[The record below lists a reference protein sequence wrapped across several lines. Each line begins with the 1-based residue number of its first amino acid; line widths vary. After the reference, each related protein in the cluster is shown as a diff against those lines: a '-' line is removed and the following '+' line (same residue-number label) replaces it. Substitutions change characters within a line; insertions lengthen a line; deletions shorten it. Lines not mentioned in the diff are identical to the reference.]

1 MIKREVR
8 NKMKKSLILIILFVA
23 LVIVFVL
30 QTNFFHKKEKA
41 VVPKVDSNNVVYK
54 TAVFANGCFWC
65 VEHDL
70 EEVKGVKEVISGY
83 SGGIGENPSYENY
96 SEKGYREVV
105 QVSYDESVVRYSD
118 LVEHILRHGD
128 PTDSEGSFVDR
139 GIQYS
144 PAIYFENDIEKKEA
158 EQVIQKIKDL
168 KVFDKEITIPVI
180 KRVAFWPA
188 EEYHQDYSKK
198 NPLRYNYY
206 RSRSGRDDFLEKVWK
221 DHEISNISKSYKN
234 FVKPSKDELKKILT
248 PIQFDVTQNNG
259 TERPFNNE
267 YDKNFEKGIYVDIV
281 SGEPLYLSKDKFDSG
296 TGWPSFVKPISDSVV
311 VLKEDNTLFSK
322 RIEVRS
328 RIADSHLGHVF
339 DDGPK
344 DRGGKR
350 YCMNS
355 ASLRFVPIADMEKQ
369 GYGEFVELIK

>member
-1 MIKREVR
+1 
-8 NKMKKSLILIILFVA
+8 MKNIYIVVSIVIAIVTIVYIGNPDKEESLVSIDSKSSL
-23 LVIVFVL
+23 
-30 QTNFFHKKEKA
+30 NE
-41 VVPKVDSNNVVYK
+41 K

-70 EEVKGVKEVISGY
+70 EEVKGVNSVVSGY
-83 SGGIGENPSYENY
+83 SGGKGENPSYENY
-96 SEKGYREVV
+96 SGLGHREVV
-105 QVSYDESVVRYSD
+105 LVSYDSSVVSYSD
-118 LVEHILRHGD
+118 LVEHILKHGD

-158 EQVIQKIKDL
+158 EEVIRKIKDL
-168 KVFDKEITIPVI
+168 KVFDKEINIPVI
-180 KRVAFWPA
+180 ERSKFWPA
-188 EEYHQDYSKK
+188 EEYHQDYAKK
-198 NPLRYNYY
+198 NAIKYNYY

-221 DHEISNISKSYKN
+221 GHDTSNITKSYKN
-234 FVKPSKDELKKILT
+234 FIKPSKDELKKILS
-248 PIQFDVTQNNG
+248 PIQFDVTQNDG
-259 TERPFNNE
+259 TEQPFNNE

-281 SGEPLYLSKDKFDSG
+281 SGEPLYLSKDKYDSG
-296 TGWPSFVKPISDSVV
+296 TGWPSFVKPISDDLVL
-311 VLKEDNTLFSK
+311 LKEDNTLFSK
-322 RIEVRS
+322 RVEVRS

-355 ASLRFVPIADMEKQ
+355 VSLRFVPMKDMEKQ
-369 GYGEFVELIK
+369 GYGEFIKLL

>member
-1 MIKREVR
+1 
-8 NKMKKSLILIILFVA
+8 MKKSFILIIIFVA
-23 LVIVFVL
+23 VAIIFIL
-30 QTNFFHKKEKA
+30 QSRIFPKKEKA
-41 VVPKVDSNNVVYK
+41 IVSEIDSNNVVYK
-54 TAVFANGCFWC
+54 TAVFADGCFWC

-70 EEVKGVKEVISGY
+70 EQVKGVREVISGY

-105 QVSYDESVVRYSD
+105 QVSYDESVVSYSD
-118 LVEHILRHGD
+118 LVEHILKHGN

-139 GIQYS
+139 GKQYS
-144 PAIYFENDIEKKEA
+144 PAIYFENDIEKKQA
-158 EQVIQKIKDL
+158 ETVIQKINDL
-168 KVFDKEITIPVI
+168 KVFDKEINIPVLN
-180 KRVAFWPA
+180 RVKFWPA
-188 EEYHQDYSKK
+188 EEYHQDYYKK

-206 RSRSGRDDFLEKVWK
+206 RSRSGRDDFLEKVWNGY
-221 DHEISNISKSYKN
+221 EFSNISKSYKD

-296 TGWPSFVKPISDSVV
+296 TGWPSFVKPISDDVV

-369 GYGEFVELIK
+369 GYGEFIELLN

>member
-1 MIKREVR
+1 
-8 NKMKKSLILIILFVA
+8 MKKSLILIILFVA
-23 LVIVFVL
+23 VAIAFVL
-30 QTNFFHKKEKA
+30 QTNLFPKKEKA
-41 VVPKVDSNNVVYK
+41 VVIKVDSNNVVYK

-105 QVSYDESVVRYSD
+105 QVSYDESVVSYSD
-118 LVEHILRHGD
+118 LVENILKHGD

-144 PAIYFENDIEKKEA
+144 PVIYFENDIEKKEA

-180 KRVAFWPA
+180 KRSEFWPA
-188 EEYHQDYSKK
+188 EEYHQDYAKK

-221 DHEISNISKSYKN
+221 GREVLNTTKSYKN
-234 FVKPSKDELKKILT
+234 FIKPSKDELKKVLT

-259 TERPFNNE
+259 TERPFNNK

-311 VLKEDNTLFSK
+311 ILKEDDTLFSK

-344 DRGGKR
+344 DKGGKR

-355 ASLRFVPIADMEKQ
+355 AALRFVPIEDMEKQ
-369 GYGEFVELIK
+369 GYGEFIELIK